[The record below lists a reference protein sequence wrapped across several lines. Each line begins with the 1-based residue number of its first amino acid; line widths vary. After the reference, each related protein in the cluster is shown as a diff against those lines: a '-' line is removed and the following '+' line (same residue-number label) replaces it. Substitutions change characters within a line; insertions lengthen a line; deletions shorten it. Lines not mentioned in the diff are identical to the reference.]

1 MKQYVKP
8 YYKRSKINL
17 KNDAISLFKN
27 FETTLLLFLCIILII
42 TSKINADF
50 SSKANDIAIKA
61 TSPITKIIAFPFNLT
76 IDLLTNFSELTTA
89 KSENKKLQEEIEL
102 LRASYFK
109 TIEIANENRELR
121 NALNFISDK
130 SSSFK
135 TAKIIASVDNVF
147 NQIAYI
153 DIGKNSGIK
162 EGQIVISRAFII
174 GRIDEVFADKSKL
187 ILINDAASRIPVIAS
202 KSRIRGIL
210 SGNGG
215 NLMKILYLP
224 KNHNIEVGETIFTSG
239 DGDVLPSGLF
249 AGIVAS
255 VSENEVLVAMVQ
267 DIAFAN
273 IVTVVGYE

>member
-27 FETTLLLFLCIILII
+27 FETTLLLFLCVTLII
-42 TSKINADF
+42 ISKINADF
-50 SSKANDIAIKA
+50 SSKANEIAIKA
-61 TSPITKIIAFPFNLT
+61 TAPITKIIAFPFNLT
-76 IDLLTNFSELTTA
+76 IDLLTNFHELTAA

-109 TIEIANENRELR
+109 TIEIINENRELK

-135 TAKIIASVDNVF
+135 TAKIIANVDNVF

-153 DIGKNSGIK
+153 DIGENRGVK

-187 ILINDAASRIPVIAS
+187 ILISDAASKIPVIAS
-202 KSRIRGIL
+202 KSRVRGIL

-215 NLMKILYLP
+215 GLMKILYLP

-255 VSENEVLVAMVQ
+255 VSEDEVLVAMVQ

-273 IVTVVGYE
+273 IVTVVGY